1 MLVNLQGLTFETHS
15 PSRFRLTS
23 VREDA
28 GCGDTVDVAFTGMS
42 WAIVYQPGGARL
54 PIIRPFESRD
64 AAIEFMLIRFPHTNA
79 ETY

>member
-42 WAIVYQPGGARL
+42 WAIVYQPGNARL
-54 PIIRPFESRD
+54 PIFRPFASRD
-64 AAIEFMLIRFPHTNA
+64 EAVALIASRRP
-79 ETY
+79 